1 MLRFLRYEKIPLDEL
16 DLFPGNANV
25 GNVPAIVE
33 SLIENSQFRSLIV
46 REVDGRHVVMAGNHT
61 KLAMVEHGA
70 QLCDR
75 ARRHAE
81 NPDDNPACGLCVDD
95 QPFDGRP
102 RCEIY
107 ECDDDDAIKVNVADN
122 RIQEF
127 GHRDDQLLADQL
139 GTLEDLAGTGY
150 DYHDYESITH
160 RLLEGSYIDQQTA
173 EVLATQEPV
182 SAPEPGSQ
190 APPDPPRVISR
201 TVPLDA
207 MFCCRY
213 NSISLAAYEMGFLP
227 GMISSKTDAWRKI
240 LDRNPGIRIG
250 LMDNDWHDYDHAAHI
265 AGVTEAKPKYATVR
279 DVMTKAQCEAA
290 GVEFFP
296 VEQILDMAAEVAEH
310 ADHVIVIPKYDCL
323 DKIPEEYVI
332 GFSVPTSYGG
342 TPMPA
347 SMLQGRRVHLL
358 GGSWKNQRAFLEI
371 LGEDVVSL
379 DNNHVLRICEFGN
392 FSFPDG
398 STSRLANLDPRM
410 PRTWQAAAIL
420 SLASIRDELNARYAA
435 GITSA
440 ADEVPDVTEYV
451 HDDQEDNEETE

>member
-1 MLRFLRYEKIPLDEL
+1 MLKFLGYEKIPLDEL
-16 DLFPGNANV
+16 DLFPGNANI
-25 GNVPAIVE
+25 GNVSAIGE
-33 SLIENSQFRSLIV
+33 SLIENTQFRDLLV
-46 REVDGRHVVMAGNHT
+46 RRVDGRNVIMAGNHT

-70 QLCDR
+70 RLCER
-75 ARRHAE
+75 ARLHTQD
-81 NPDDNPACGLCVDD
+81 PDENPACGLCVDGE
-95 QPFDGRP
+95 PFDGRP
-102 RCEIY
+102 RCSVY
-107 ECDDDDAIKVNVADN
+107 ECTDQDAVRVNIADN
-122 RIQEF
+122 RISEF
-127 GHRDDQLLADQL
+127 GHRDDQLLADL
-139 GTLEDLAGTGY
+139 IGSLEDLSGTGY
-150 DYHDYESITH
+150 TLHDYESITH
-160 RLLEGSYIDQQTA
+160 RLLEPGYEDQQTA
-173 EVLATQEPV
+173 EVLAAQDRP

-190 APPDPPRVISR
+190 PAADPPRVISR

-213 NSISLAAYEMGFLP
+213 NSIALAAYEMGFQP

-240 LDRNPGIRIG
+240 LTRNPGIRIG

-265 AGVTEAKPKYATVR
+265 AGVSEAKPKYATVR

-310 ADHVIVIPKYDCL
+310 ADNVIVIPKYDCL

-342 TPMPA
+342 TSMPA
-347 SMLQGRRVHLL
+347 SMLSGRRVHLL

-392 FSFPDG
+392 FTYPDG
-398 STSRLANLDPRM
+398 TTQRLAGLDPRM

-435 GITSA
+435 GITSET
-440 ADEVPDVTEYV
+440 DDVPDVSEYV
-451 HDDQEDNEETE
+451 HDDNEEDEES